1 MKEKNTRLKRLKR
14 LSITGIICIITAIII
29 IGINIVSNSKWYEYI
44 SVVSLFI
51 AGLVFIY
58 TSSSIRIKI
67 SSKSKSIKKWYWL
80 FRNIIVKLI
89 CDLVMEQYSRGWR
102 GAPAKGIG
110 RVTGARVQI
119 SPAPPLS

>member
-44 SVVSLFI
+44 SVVSLII

-67 SSKSKSIKKWYWL
+67 SSKSKSIKK
-80 FRNIIVKLI
+80 
-89 CDLVMEQYSRGWR
+89 
-102 GAPAKGIG
+102 
-110 RVTGARVQI
+110 
-119 SPAPPLS
+119 

>member
-1 MKEKNTRLKRLKR
+1 MKEKNARLKRLKR

-44 SVVSLFI
+44 SVVSLII

-67 SSKSKSIKKWYWL
+67 SSKSKSIKK
-80 FRNIIVKLI
+80 
-89 CDLVMEQYSRGWR
+89 
-102 GAPAKGIG
+102 
-110 RVTGARVQI
+110 
-119 SPAPPLS
+119 